1 MRLHPRLARLS
12 SPAYI
17 SRCSRSAFKGLIADP
32 AYGGRYV
39 SLTPGHK
46 CEISDTEYKSLVKAH
61 ISQHTSNLAFCV

>member
-1 MRLHPRLARLS
+1 MPVRFRS
-12 SPAYI
+12 SVTDCL
-17 SRCSRSAFKGLIADP
+17 RFRTDTAFKGLIADP